1 MQKPYAEQECAMRV
15 AVIEDDP
22 EIMEVVTI
30 AFETA
35 WPGSQV
41 VGAPNGEEGMA
52 MVRAQDP
59 DVIILDVALPEGD
72 SYGYHLCK
80 EFRSF
85 SEIPVI
91 MLTARSREVD
101 IVRGLE
107 LGASDYLTK
116 PFSPVE
122 LLARTRAV
130 LRRVQSGPLGTQGR
144 PYISNH
150 LAVDFDTREVTVQGS
165 SVKLTPT
172 EYRMLCYFIRN
183 PRQVLTNQSILEE
196 VWGNDYRNS
205 SGLVK
210 AHVQR
215 LRKKL
220 QDNLQ
225 EPKIII
231 TERGRGYRFAGPE

>member
-1 MQKPYAEQECAMRV
+1 MRV

-22 EIMEVVTI
+22 EIMEVVTV

-35 WPGSQV
+35 WPGSHV
-41 VGAPNGEEGMA
+41 ISAPNGTEGMEL
-52 MVRAQDP
+52 VKSQNP
-59 DVIILDVALPEGD
+59 DVVILDVALPEGD
-72 SYGYHLCK
+72 SYGFDLCK
-80 EFRSF
+80 EFRS
-85 SEIPVI
+85 SADIPII

-101 IVRGLE
+101 VVRGLE
-107 LGASDYLTK
+107 LGAADYLTK

-130 LRRVQSGPLGTQGR
+130 LRRVQVGPLGTEGR
-144 PYISNH
+144 PFISKD
-150 LAVDFDTREVTVQGS
+150 LSVDFDTREVSVHGE

-172 EYRMLCYFIRN
+172 EYKMLCYLIRN
-183 PRQVLTNQSILEE
+183 PRQVLTNQAILDE
-196 VWGNDYRNS
+196 VWGDEYRDS

-220 QDNLQ
+220 KDNLQ
-225 EPKIII
+225 DPKLII
-231 TERGRGYRFAGPE
+231 TERGRGYRFAGAD

>member
-1 MQKPYAEQECAMRV
+1 MRV
-15 AVIEDDP
+15 AVIEDDS

-41 VGAPNGEEGMA
+41 VGAPNGVEGME
-52 MVRAQDP
+52 MVKAQSP

-72 SYGYHLCK
+72 CYGYELCK
-80 EFRSF
+80 ELRTF

-107 LGASDYLTK
+107 LGAADYLTK

-130 LRRVQSGPLGTQGR
+130 LRRVQVGPLGTEGR
-144 PYISNH
+144 PYISKD
-150 LAVDFDTREVTVQGS
+150 LSVDFDTREVAVQGS
-165 SVKLTPT
+165 RVKLTPT
-172 EYRMLCYFIRN
+172 EYRMLCYLIRN
-183 PRQVLTNQSILEE
+183 PRQVLTNQAILEE
-196 VWGNDYRNS
+196 VWGDEYRNS

-220 QDNLQ
+220 KDNLQ
-225 EPKIII
+225 DPKLII
-231 TERGRGYRFAGPE
+231 TERGRGYRFAGSE

>member
-1 MQKPYAEQECAMRV
+1 MRV

-22 EIMEVVTI
+22 EILEVVTV

-35 WPGSQV
+35 WPGSHV
-41 VGAPNGEEGMA
+41 VSALNGTEGME
-52 MVRAQDP
+52 MVKAQSP
-59 DVIILDVALPEGD
+59 DVVILDVALPEGD
-72 SYGYHLCK
+72 SYGFDLCK

-85 SEIPVI
+85 SDVPII

-101 IVRGLE
+101 VVRGLE
-107 LGASDYLTK
+107 LGAADYLTK

-130 LRRVQSGPLGTQGR
+130 LRRVQVGPLGTEAR
-144 PYISNH
+144 PFISKD
-150 LAVDFDTREVTVQGS
+150 LSVDFDTREVAVHGE

-172 EYRMLCYFIRN
+172 EYKMLCYLIRN
-183 PRQVLTNQSILEE
+183 PRQVLTNQAILNE
-196 VWGNDYRNS
+196 VWGEDYRDS

-210 AHVQR
+210 AHIQR

-220 QDNLQ
+220 KDNLQ
-225 EPKIII
+225 DPKLII
-231 TERGRGYRFAGPE
+231 TERGRGYRFAGAD

>member
-1 MQKPYAEQECAMRV
+1 MRV

-52 MVRAQDP
+52 MVKAESP
-59 DVIILDVALPEGD
+59 DVIILDVTLPEGD
-72 SYGYHLCK
+72 SYGFELCK
-80 EFRSF
+80 EFRTW
-85 SEIPVI
+85 SETPVI

-107 LGASDYLTK
+107 LGACDYLTK

-130 LRRVQSGPLGTQGR
+130 LRRVQSGPLGTEGR
-144 PYISNH
+144 PYISKD
-150 LAVDFDTREVTVQGS
+150 LSVDFDTREVTAQGAP
-165 SVKLTPT
+165 VKLTPT
-172 EYRMLCYFIRN
+172 EYRMLCYFVRN
-183 PRQVLTNQSILEE
+183 PRQVLTNQAILDE
-196 VWGNDYRNS
+196 VWGDDYRS
-205 SGLVK
+205 SAGLVK

-220 QDNLQ
+220 KDNLQ
-225 EPKIII
+225 DPRLII
-231 TERGRGYRFAGPE
+231 TERGRGYRFAGSD